1 VNLARHFGSAALVAV
16 AVLAGPPL
24 ARGYQML
31 CAGPVDTYPLIA
43 AERDAARGEA
53 ASSSSP
59 TGVTPAV
66 ARAMALDLFLKVKQ
80 ADPVAFPAHALAG
93 AALEVG
99 RCPARATGDQWR
111 KAASHAWTD
120 DAARLAAEGLKR
132 TLGEEAGLET
142 LRAYAADEPWHSGNL
157 GRVERAYRSI
167 ASPPAE

>member
-1 VNLARHFGSAALVAV
+1 VSLARRFGSAALVAV

-24 ARGYQML
+24 ARGYQTL

-53 ASSSSP
+53 ASTRS
-59 TGVTPAV
+59 TGVTPAA
-66 ARAMALDLFLKVKQ
+66 ARAMALDLLLKVKQ
-80 ADPVAFPAHALAG
+80 ADPIAFPAHVLAG

-99 RCPARATGDQWR
+99 RCPARASGDQWR

-142 LRAYAADEPWHSGNL
+142 LRAYATDEPWHAGNL
-157 GRVERAYRSI
+157 DRVERAYRSI
-167 ASPPAE
+167 AAQPTE